1 MARPIVSVFI
11 SVIDAPGSE
20 SVIRFHVPNNTDIAN
35 LKTFGQNVAGFV
47 DALVKGKISNIS
59 IGLGV
64 DLPSGLKSA
73 ADALADVE
81 EGARFIFNA
90 ANGGTFRMRLP
101 TFDEAHMVSG
111 SDLVD
116 TADTDVAAFLTE
128 MIDGETINLQAQ
140 HPSAADESDLVSLK
154 SAKSAFQS
162 ERPA

>member
-1 MARPIVSVFI
+1 MARPIVSAFI
-11 SVIDAPGSE
+11 SIMDAPGSE
-20 SVIRFHVPNNTDIAN
+20 SVVRFHVPNNSEIGN
-35 LKTFGQNVAGFV
+35 FKTFAQNVAGFI
-47 DALVKGKISNIS
+47 DALIKGKITNVS
-59 IGLGV
+59 IGIGV
-64 DLPSGLKSA
+64 DLPGGIKST

-101 TFDEAHMVSG
+101 TFDEAKMTTG
-111 SDLVD
+111 TDLVN

-128 MIDGETINLQAQ
+128 MINGETISLQAE
-140 HPSAADESDLVSLK
+140 HPSAADESDLVSLA